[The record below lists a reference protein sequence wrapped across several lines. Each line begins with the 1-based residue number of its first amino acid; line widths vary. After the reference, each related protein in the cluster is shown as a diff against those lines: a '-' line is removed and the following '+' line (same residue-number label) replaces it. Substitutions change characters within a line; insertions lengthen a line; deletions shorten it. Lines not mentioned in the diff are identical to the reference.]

1 MALTNDSSGAGCI
14 DNAAKEE
21 SIKSQFITRE
31 GTYKLMTLS
40 EYSRPSRMPLNTTQ
54 GNNVAGSAVVHVSFI
69 TLDNGNSNG
78 SSSNDDCED
87 CKEKICFNVG
97 RELYVYNYAGV
108 AKAADL
114 SRPIDKRVYKG
125 TYPTCHDFDQTCT
138 STDNCELL
146 VGFSAGQIQLINPF
160 KKDSQVVNKLFNED
174 RLIDKSRVTCL
185 KWIPGAQQHFLASH
199 TSGFLYVYNV
209 ELGAGGS
216 LPAYQLFK
224 QGDGFAV
231 HTCKTK
237 SSRNPVYRWTVG
249 EGAVNEF
256 AFSPDG
262 HCLAVVSEDGYLRI
276 FDYHSMELQG
286 IMRSYFGGLLCV
298 AWSPDAKYIVTGGED
313 DLVTVYSVLEK
324 RTVCRGQGHRS
335 WVSKVAFD
343 PYTSQ
348 VFCSADSVLR
358 LDSEEDLR
366 AVNHCI
372 SRGCSFRGSVGGASS
387 NRFDKDSVSSVS
399 SLCSV
404 TYRFGSVGH
413 DTLLCL
419 WDLSE
424 DDLKAPTQL
433 ARLRNSVV
441 LHHSPAML
449 GRSASTGAD
458 RATGNKKVVN
468 SEKGGSS
475 GSVFTEK
482 ASKKQSTTD
491 SANSGSKNKKLLIN
505 LTGKCVEKG
514 VPILNTVKTNCA
526 FANAAEHHHH
536 QQQQQQ
542 QQQQQHHNDHHHHH
556 INSATSAVLGSPIC
570 PYIQDVPIIQPLI
583 SKKIAHERLS
593 VLVFREDSIVTAC
606 QEGFVCTWARPGR
619 SAQPNFN
626 SPKQTTSPSL
636 LTSGT
641 IV

>member
-69 TLDNGNSNG
+69 TLDNGSNNG
-78 SSSNDDCED
+78 SSSNDECED

-160 KKDSQVVNKLFNED
+160 KKDTQVVNKLFNED

-209 ELGAGGS
+209 ELSAGGS

-262 HCLAVVSEDGYLRI
+262 HSLAVVSEDGYLRV

-286 IMRSYFGGLLCV
+286 VMRSYFGGLLCV

-348 VFCSADSVLR
+348 VFCSADSVLH

-366 AVNHCI
+366 TVNHCI

-387 NRFDKDSVSSVS
+387 NRYDKDSVSSVS
-399 SLCSV
+399 SLCGV

-441 LHHSPAML
+441 LHHSPALL
-449 GRSASTGAD
+449 GRSASTGPD
-458 RATGNKKVVN
+458 RGTGKKVVN
-468 SEKGGSS
+468 SEKGS

-482 ASKKQSTTD
+482 ASKKQSTD
-491 SANSGSKNKKLLIN
+491 NANTNSSGSKNKKLLIN

-526 FANAAEHHHH
+526 FANAAEHQQQQQHH

-542 QQQQQHHNDHHHHH
+542 QQHQQHNDHH
-556 INSATSAVLGSPIC
+556 INSATSVLGSPIC

>member
-69 TLDNGNSNG
+69 TLDNGSSNG

-286 IMRSYFGGLLCV
+286 VMRSYFGGLLCV

-343 PYTSQ
+343 P
-348 VFCSADSVLR
+348 
-358 LDSEEDLR
+358 
-366 AVNHCI
+366 
-372 SRGCSFRGSVGGASS
+372 
-387 NRFDKDSVSSVS
+387 
-399 SLCSV
+399 V

-433 ARLRNSVV
+433 ARLRN
-441 LHHSPAML
+441 
-449 GRSASTGAD
+449 
-458 RATGNKKVVN
+458 
-468 SEKGGSS
+468 
-475 GSVFTEK
+475 
-482 ASKKQSTTD
+482 
-491 SANSGSKNKKLLIN
+491 I
-505 LTGKCVEKG
+505 
-514 VPILNTVKTNCA
+514 
-526 FANAAEHHHH
+526 
-536 QQQQQQ
+536 
-542 QQQQQHHNDHHHHH
+542 
-556 INSATSAVLGSPIC
+556 LGSPIC

-641 IV
+641 ISVSLSCVFT